1 MHGRFFMFLQG
12 IVLSLIFLVGSL
24 LAHKSDSKK
33 DNHDSKKDSYS
44 SRSEQ
49 PSGDADSQHVLK
61 QLDGVS
67 IDEKVGAAV
76 MRETVFT
83 NQDGQE
89 VSLGDYLGE
98 KPVLLSF
105 LYLTCPSLC
114 QYVVNAKAQMMQKM
128 GLTLGS
134 DYRVLSISFDDRDTV
149 EAAKAHYDRYAKSIE
164 RTSDKEKPQWD
175 FLVGASKSINRITT
189 ELGFQF
195 KWLEDTKEFA
205 HTAAI
210 YVLSPSGKISRYFY
224 GLEFS
229 PFDVK
234 MALLE
239 AKDEKY
245 RSTLERVL
253 LYCYRYDSNARG
265 YVADAWR
272 LMRVGGGLTALG
284 IAFFLFMMFRYER
297 KRSLLVK
304 ADS

>member
-1 MHGRFFMFLQG
+1 M
-12 IVLSLIFLVGSL
+12 VLKNIFLISVFLTASL

-33 DNHDSKKDSYS
+33 DGGHGDDGHGSQSD
-44 SRSEQ
+44 E
-49 PSGDADSQHVLK
+49 PSQDADAQHVLQ
-61 QLDGVS
+61 QLDGVN
-67 IDEKVGAAV
+67 IEEKIGQAV

-83 NQDGQE
+83 NQNGE
-89 VSLGDYLGE
+89 IVSVGDYLGE
-98 KPVLLSF
+98 RPVLLSF

-114 QYVVNAKAQMMQKM
+114 QYVVNAKVEMMKKM

-134 DYRVLSISFDDRDTV
+134 DYSALSISFDDRDTA
-149 EAAKAHYDRYAKSIE
+149 EAAMEHYDRYARSLK
-164 RTSDKEKPQWD
+164 RTVDKENPSWD
-175 FLVGASKSINRITT
+175 FLVGNSRSINRITT

-195 KWLEDTKEFA
+195 KWLEDTQEFA

-210 YVLSPSGKISRYFY
+210 YILSPSGKISRYFY

-234 MALLE
+234 MAVLE

-253 LYCYRYDSNARG
+253 LYCYRYDNTARG
-265 YVADAWR
+265 YVADAWK
-272 LMRVGGGLTALG
+272 LMRVGGGVTALG

-297 KRSLLVK
+297 KRGLSVNT
-304 ADS
+304 DN

>member
-1 MHGRFFMFLQG
+1 M
-12 IVLSLIFLVGSL
+12 VLKNIFLISVFLVASL

-33 DNHDSKKDSYS
+33 DGGHGSQSD
-44 SRSEQ
+44 E
-49 PSGDADSQHVLK
+49 PSQDADAKHVLQ

-67 IDEKVGAAV
+67 IEEKIGQAV
-76 MRETVFT
+76 MRETAFT
-83 NQDGQE
+83 NQNGE
-89 VSLGDYLGE
+89 VVSVGDYLGE
-98 KPVLLSF
+98 RPVLLSF

-114 QYVVNAKAQMMQKM
+114 QYVVNAKVEMMKKM

-134 DYRVLSISFDDRDTV
+134 DYSALSISFDDRDTV
-149 EAAKAHYDRYAKSIE
+149 EGAMEHYDRYARSLK
-164 RTSDKEKPQWD
+164 RTVDKENPNWD
-175 FLVGASKSINRITT
+175 FLVGNSRSINRITT

-195 KWLEDTKEFA
+195 KWLEDTQEFA

-210 YVLSPSGKISRYFY
+210 YILSPSGKISRYFY

-234 MALLE
+234 MAVLE

-253 LYCYRYDSNARG
+253 LYCYRYDNTARG
-265 YVADAWR
+265 YVADAWK
-272 LMRVGGGLTALG
+272 LMRVGGGVTALG

-297 KRSLLVK
+297 KRGLSVNT
-304 ADS
+304 DN